1 MPLSGPINRDLTAFH
16 TVSGFELQA
25 NSEENHKGII
35 LTKKQS
41 GQLCES
47 SNPPDPELIVSLR
60 CGRRSKSL
68 NEKDLFWCIQS
79 FILSFSVLC

>member
-1 MPLSGPINRDLTAFH
+1 MPLSGPINRDHTVFH
-16 TVSGFELQA
+16 TASGFELQA
-25 NSEENHKGII
+25 NSEENHKGHNHN
-35 LTKKQS
+35 LNQKK
-41 GQLCES
+41 LCES
-47 SNPPDPELIVSLR
+47 SNPPDPKLIVSLR